1 MGDGAGGEAVLHQA
15 LLQFP
20 ESASEYSL
28 ADQGLKE
35 SLAC

>member
-1 MGDGAGGEAVLHQA
+1 MGDGAGGAAVRHQA
-15 LLQFP
+15 LLPFP
-20 ESASEYSL
+20 ERVSEYSL